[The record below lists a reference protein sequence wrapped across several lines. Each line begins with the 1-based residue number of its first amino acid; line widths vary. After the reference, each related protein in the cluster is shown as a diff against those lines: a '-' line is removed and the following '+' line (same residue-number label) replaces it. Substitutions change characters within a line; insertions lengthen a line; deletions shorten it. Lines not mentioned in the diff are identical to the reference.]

1 MDDLEKTLWA
11 TIDIKG
17 YGAYVMTASMGLEDI
32 KSKVH
37 KRKKVADD
45 WSLIVSAY
53 EPISK
58 AAEAIDLNALD
69 DRFPADV
76 VREVKCLLI
85 PELNQSY
92 NTLNS
97 LLTEYRPGKSKNVN
111 SIILSLTKPNC
122 IIQLFHKNNQEIK
135 DTISNLRDVL
145 KNSEI
150 EINLLLIN
158 QEEGEINTF
167 PFL

>member
-111 SIILSLTKPNC
+111 SIIKQADVCRL
-122 IIQLFHKNNQEIK
+122 
-135 DTISNLRDVL
+135 VL
-145 KNSEI
+145 KQMGEAGMRFKTPRFI
-150 EINLLLIN
+150 EYKTLIE
-158 QEEGEINTF
+158 QEKKEQGEQLGAADSIR
-167 PFL
+167 